1 MWIPEKTSDDIEF
14 SKKIQSLRFWDWKTS
29 RYPVMASH
37 RFLFEEDIALYRKKL
52 LALAES
58 DISLEE
64 FRDKACHLCSEFA
77 GRTKVY

>member
-1 MWIPEKTSDDIEF
+1 MWKHEKTQEDIEF
-14 SKKIQSLRFWDWKTS
+14 SQKIRSLRYWDWKTS

-37 RFLFEEDIALYRKKL
+37 RFLFPEDIVLYRKKL